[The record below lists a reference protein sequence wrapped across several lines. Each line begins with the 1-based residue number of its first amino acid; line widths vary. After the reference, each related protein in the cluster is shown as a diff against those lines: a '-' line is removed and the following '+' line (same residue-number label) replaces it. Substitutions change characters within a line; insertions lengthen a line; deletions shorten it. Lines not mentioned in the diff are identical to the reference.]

1 MFATGTSSYFDEDGD
16 ERSENAR
23 IHVRIEFDGVAVFA
37 MLDTGAAWSVVNAEL
52 AEELGLFDRDG
63 EPVDMSS
70 RMGTFSGKLVRAVAR
85 LVAEDGESVEVEST
99 VFVSR
104 DWPAGNFIGYS
115 GLLERIRFAVDPD
128 TNSFIFGAR

>member
-1 MFATGTSSYFDEDGD
+1 M
-16 ERSENAR
+16 
-23 IHVRIEFDGVAVFA
+23 FA

-63 EPVDMSS
+63 APVDMSS
-70 RMGTFSGKLVRAVAR
+70 RMGTCSGKLVRAMAR
-85 LVAEDGESVEVEST
+85 LVAEDGESVELEST
-99 VFVSR
+99 LFVSR
-104 DWPAGNFIGYS
+104 DWQAGNFIGYS